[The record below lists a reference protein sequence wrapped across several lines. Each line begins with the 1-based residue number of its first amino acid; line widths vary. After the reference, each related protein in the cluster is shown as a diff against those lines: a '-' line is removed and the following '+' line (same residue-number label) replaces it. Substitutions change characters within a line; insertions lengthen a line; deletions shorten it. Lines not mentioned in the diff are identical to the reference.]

1 MVKVGRTPI
10 RLADVAADRIR
21 NMILKN
27 EFSVGEPLNEVWLAQ
42 ELGLSRTPIR
52 EAITQLESEGLLGV
66 LPGRGAFVASLT
78 AEDYSEINSLRI
90 VLEPLAAEHAIGY
103 IKEEDILKQEAEW
116 LRLAGIV
123 GKNPNVDLD
132 LEKVGA
138 LDVALHGMLADE
150 CRNKRLKNILSM
162 LRAQASR
169 YVLITWETQYYN
181 ADTIDQHLEILKHM
195 KSENI
200 EALKK
205 AIVSHLEFNN
215 KYTINY
221 LLKGV

>member
-1 MVKVGRTPI
+1 MVKVGRNPI

-21 NMILKN
+21 SMILKN

-42 ELGLSRTPIR
+42 EFGLSRTPIR

-103 IKEEDILKQEAEW
+103 IKEAEILEQETEWRRFAE
-116 LRLAGIV
+116 IV
-123 GKNPNVDLD
+123 GKNPNGDLD
-132 LEKVGA
+132 LEKVGT
-138 LDVALHGMLADE
+138 LDVALHAMLADA
-150 CRNKRLKNILSM
+150 CRNKRLKHILST

-169 YVLITWETQYYN
+169 YVVVTWQTQYYN
-181 ADTIDQHLEILKHM
+181 ADTIDQHLEILKHLRN
-195 KSENI
+195 ENI

-205 AIVSHLEFNN
+205 AIVFHLEFN
-215 KYTINY
+215 KRYAIDS
-221 LLKGV
+221 LLSL